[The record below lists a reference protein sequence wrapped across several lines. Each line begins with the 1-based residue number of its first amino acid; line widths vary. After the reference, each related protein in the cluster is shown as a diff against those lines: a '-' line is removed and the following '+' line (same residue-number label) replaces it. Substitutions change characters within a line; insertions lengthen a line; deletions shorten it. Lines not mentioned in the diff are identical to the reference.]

1 MNFNV
6 NEKIVLRQQPEGPLA
21 PYISQFAQD
30 ISAQGYAGG
39 YVHRHVLLA
48 SDFSHWLMCS
58 GVKLDQIVFNH
69 TCDYLQY
76 RAKSVKPTRGDR
88 ANLDHLLKFLR
99 DAGIIRSEP
108 VTTTPALSSIDRCT
122 DAYEQYLRNTRG
134 LADSTILN
142 YVPFIRTFLENRFGT
157 SRVILSSLTAYDV
170 VAFVD
175 QQARQ
180 LHKKRAKLLTCALRS
195 YLKYTVY
202 SGHVSLDLAA
212 AVPVV
217 PNWSMPSICRA
228 ISPEQVEQ
236 LLASIDQ
243 STAMGRRDYAILL
256 LLARIGLR
264 SGEIVFLELRNINWN
279 AGTLTVKTKGG
290 QYNTFPLPAE
300 VGKAIAA
307 YLQEGRPS
315 CTSGRVFVR
324 ARAPYRGFQCASG
337 VGSIVRHCLQR
348 CGVEAPTLGTH
359 QFRHGLATD
368 MLRHGASLGEIGD
381 VLGHNHPQTTKI
393 YTKVDLEALRLLAVR
408 WPGGVQ

>member
-30 ISAQGYAGG
+30 IADQSYAVD

-48 SDFSHWLMCS
+48 SGFSHWLMCS
-58 GVKLDQIVFNH
+58 GAKLEHIVFNH

-76 RAKSVKPTRGDR
+76 RANQVKPTRGDR

-99 DAGIIRSEP
+99 DAEIIRSEP
-108 VTTTPALSSIDRCT
+108 VTTPALSSIDRST
-122 DAYEQYLRNTRG
+122 NSYEKYLRYTRG
-134 LADSTILN
+134 LAESTIIN
-142 YVPFIRTFLENRFGT
+142 YVPFIRTFLENRFGSGT
-157 SRVILSSLTAYDV
+157 VKLSLLNAYDV
-170 VAFVD
+170 VMFVD

-195 YLKYTVY
+195 YLKYTIY
-202 SGHVSLDLAA
+202 SGHVTLDLAA

-243 STAMGRRDYAILL
+243 SKAMGRRDYAILL
-256 LLARIGLR
+256 LLARLGLR
-264 SGEIVFLELRNINWN
+264 SGEIVFLELKNINWN

-307 YLQEGRPS
+307 YLKEGRPS
-315 CTSGRVFVR
+315 CASGRVFVR
-324 ARAPYRGFQCASG
+324 ARAPFQGFQCASG
-337 VGSIVRHCLQR
+337 VGSIVRHRLQR
-348 CGVEAPTLGTH
+348 CGVEAPTLGAH

-393 YTKVDLEALRLLAVR
+393 YTKVDLGALRLLAVR
-408 WPGGVQ
+408 WPGSMQ